1 MRESLSWLD
10 QAFATTRTVP
20 PEIVARGPWIML
32 LVAAIVLL
40 ARPLATWLPRIA
52 DPAVGAGLNW
62 RRLWVPLLLPML
74 ATPLLL
80 RVLPTRFLPVV
91 VGDYLAA
98 HFAMYGLLTTLCLVW
113 ARREGMVHSLRPSSS
128 IAFAGS
134 WLAITFFGFIA
145 LDWSINS
152 FVTSFFPSQQ
162 RILLLMAMSVGTLA
176 FFLSDEWMTRGD
188 GAGRGAYVASKIA
201 FLVSLAIAVA
211 LDFER
216 LFFLIIIV
224 PVILL
229 LFLIYG
235 LFSTWAYR
243 HTGHPFVAGIAS
255 ALAFAW
261 AIGVTFPLMAG

>member
-1 MRESLSWLD
+1 M
-10 QAFATTRTVP
+10 
-20 PEIVARGPWIML
+20 
-32 LVAAIVLL
+32 
-40 ARPLATWLPRIA
+40 PRIA
-52 DPAVGAGLNW
+52 DPAVGACLSW
-62 RRLWVPLLLPML
+62 RRLWAPLLLPML

-113 ARREGMVHSLRPSSS
+113 ARREGIAHSLRPSSA

-134 WLAITFFGFIA
+134 WLAITAFGFIA

-162 RILLLMAMSVGTLA
+162 RILLLVAMSVGTLA

-201 FLVSLAIAVA
+201 FLASLAIAVA

-224 PVILL
+224 PVIVL

-255 ALAFAW
+255 AVAFAW